1 MIALQSTME
10 ASSVTPERGE
20 PILSVRDLRVEYV
33 TSAGTVPAVE
43 GASFELHA
51 GESIA
56 LIGESGSGKTTLG
69 LGLLRLLPKSGRMPA
84 GQVLYRRRDGRVVDV
99 LRFSNE
105 EMRRFRWQECAMVF
119 QAAQNAL
126 NPVARVWDQMLD
138 TVRAHRSDSRDKI
151 RERCERLLGMV
162 QLEPQ
167 RVLHAFP
174 HELSGGMRQR
184 VLIAMSL
191 LLDPQILILDEP
203 TTALDILT
211 QRAIIDVLR
220 SLRTQLHFSMLFI
233 SHDLSLAAELADR
246 VATMYAG
253 KVVEMGGV
261 RDIFYDPKHP
271 YTLGLIKAVPPV
283 AGDLFEISSIPGAP
297 PSLLSLPSGC
307 SFHPRCMYARERCTS
322 DPPPLYSV
330 KDGHASACHYWSEV
344 QLERKVVETSD

>member
-1 MIALQSTME
+1 MLAVQPME
-10 ASSVTPERGE
+10 APSDVVDRRE
-20 PILSVRDLRVEYV
+20 PILSVNDLRIEYH
-33 TSAGTVPAVE
+33 TRAGRVLAVD
-43 GASFELHA
+43 GASFDIHA

-69 LGLLRLLPKSGRMPA
+69 LGLLRLLPKSGRTPT
-84 GQVLYRRRDGRVVDV
+84 GQIIYRRRDGQLVDV
-99 LRFSNE
+99 LQLSRDGV
-105 EMRRFRWQECAMVF
+105 RRFRWQECAMVF

-138 TVRAHRSDSRDKI
+138 TVRAHRSARRDEV
-151 RERCERLLGMV
+151 RERSERLLRMV
-162 QLEPQ
+162 QLEPA

-220 SLRTQLHFSMLFI
+220 SLRTQLNFAMLFI

-253 KVVEMGGV
+253 KIVELGSV
-261 RDIFYDPKHP
+261 RDAFYDPKHP
-271 YTLGLIKAVPPV
+271 YTLGLIKAMPPV
-283 AGDLFEISSIPGAP
+283 AGDLYEMTSIPGAP
-297 PSLLSLPSGC
+297 PSLLNVPSGC
-307 SFHPRCMYARERCTS
+307 SFHPRCAYARARCQS
-322 DPPPLYSV
+322 DVPPLYQVTSDHV
-330 KDGHASACHYWSEV
+330 SACHFWSDV
-344 QLERKVVETSD
+344 QLERKVVETVD

>member
-1 MIALQSTME
+1 LGV
-10 ASSVTPERGE
+10 ASQL
-20 PILSVRDLRVEYV
+20 PILSVRDLRVEYR
-33 TSAGTVPAVE
+33 TAAGRLVAVDQ
-43 GASFELHA
+43 ASFDLHP

-69 LGLLRLLPKSGRMPA
+69 LGLLRLLPKAAHIPTG
-84 GQVLYRRRDGRVVDV
+84 VIHYRRRDGRVVDI
-99 LRFSNE
+99 LGLSGDE
-105 EMRRFRWQECAMVF
+105 LRRFRWQECAMVF

-138 TVRAHRSDSRDKI
+138 TMRAHRSVSRDEV
-151 RERCERLLGMV
+151 RERGERLLRMV
-162 QLEPQ
+162 QLEPG
-167 RVLHAFP
+167 RVLHSFP

-191 LLDPQILILDEP
+191 LLDPQVLILDEP

-220 SLRTQLHFSMLFI
+220 SLRTQLRFSMLFI

-253 KVVEMGGV
+253 KIVEVGSV
-261 RDIFYDPKHP
+261 RDMFYNPKHP
-271 YTLGLIKAVPPV
+271 YTLGLLNAVPPV

-297 PSLLSLPSGC
+297 PSLLNLPSGC
-307 SFHPRCMYARERCTS
+307 SFHPRCAYARERCTTET
-322 DPPPLYSV
+322 PPLYPINGA
-330 KDGHASACHYWSEV
+330 DQTSACHYWPEV
-344 QLERKVVETSD
+344 KLERKVVETSA